1 MPQEKLLQAFNKLNE
16 VHEFKVGDLVQWKPG
31 LAYKHLPLVGTPAV
45 VVSLHPGRVEPTQEA
60 GSQFFEEPLDLT
72 LGVLAREDEFQCY
85 AHDSRRFE
93 PYTGE

>member
-1 MPQEKLLQAFNKLNE
+1 MAGEKLLQAFNKLNE

-31 LAYKHLPLVGTPAV
+31 MSHKRLPLVGSPAV
-45 VVSLHPGRVEPTQEA
+45 VVSLHPGRVDRAEET
-60 GSQFFEEPLDLT
+60 GTQFFEEPLDLT
-72 LGVLAREDEFQCY
+72 LGVLARGEEFICF